1 MTLSIDVLTKEIHSL
16 LGGADLTQITVKQV
30 EAKLVKEPHNI
41 KEEDIVEHKDEI
53 EKIVTTYILEKK
65 KDCGEQDDK
74 DEEPLMATDKT
85 GEKTTSAAFNKKRF
99 LDNTEEVLDA
109 SIPGFGANIKL
120 AKRKFNTGSCGWF
133 GNGKITAT
141 VDNVPLEVSC
151 QITCTV
157 VGSKEWSD
165 EGQ

>member
-1 MTLSIDVLTKEIHSL
+1 MTLSIDVLTKEIQSL
-16 LGGADLTQITVKQV
+16 LGGADLTQMTLKQV
-30 EAKLVKEPHNI
+30 KAKLMKEPHNI

-53 EKIVTTYILEKK
+53 KKIVTTYILEKK
-65 KDCGEQDDK
+65 KDSGEQDDK
-74 DEEPLMATDKT
+74 DEEPLMATKKT
-85 GEKTTSAAFNKKRF
+85 AEKTTSAAFNRKRF
-99 LDNTEEVLDA
+99 LDNAEEVLDA
-109 SIPGFGANIKL
+109 SVPGFSGNIKL
-120 AKRKFNTGSCGWF
+120 AKRKFNTGSCGWY

-141 VDNVPLEVSC
+141 VDNVPLKISC